1 MAEAPFYGDPA
12 ANAPVWSKY
21 AVLLGDVDATVPT
34 TNAAFTLNDPGRNVS
49 VSTTNASTTVTAA
62 TASFTADDVGEAIS
76 GTGIPASATV
86 ASFVS
91 TTEITISAAATATG
105 TVTAVI
111 GTVVTGAWDPVGA
124 LDADNPFDNG
134 EETVDATD
142 HSAAGFGV
150 YATTYKNAKEV
161 MTFIAKETTL
171 VTLGILYDA
180 TGVTDVSGTLSGT
193 LKRRDMTRQF
203 KVAFQRESAT
213 LMERRISKE
222 YATID
227 SITRS
232 ADNDE
237 SLYTVS
243 VLIVPSATD
252 ELYSYY
258 LGPKA

>member
-1 MAEAPFYGDPA
+1 MATKPFYGDPA

-34 TNAAFTLNDPGRNVS
+34 TNAAFTLNDPDAG
-49 VSTTNASTTVTAA
+49 TPVT
-62 TASFTADDVGEAIS
+62 DE
-76 GTGIPASATV
+76 
-86 ASFVS
+86 
-91 TTEITISAAATATG
+91 
-105 TVTAVI
+105 
-111 GTVVTGAWDPVGA
+111 WDPVGA

-134 EETVDATD
+134 EESVDATD

-161 MTFIAKETTL
+161 VTFVAKETTL
-171 VTLGILYDA
+171 TTLGILYDA
-180 TGVTDVSGTLSGT
+180 TGVTDSGTSLSGT
-193 LKRRDMTRQF
+193 LKRRDMTKQF
-203 KVAFQRESAT
+203 KIAFQRESAD
-213 LMERRISKE
+213 LMERRISKN

-227 SITRS
+227 SVTRS

-237 SLYTVS
+237 SLYTVA
-243 VLIVPSATD
+243 VLIVPTSSD

>member
-1 MAEAPFYGDPA
+1 MATKPLYGDPA

-21 AVLLGDVDATVPT
+21 AVLLGDVDATVPA
-34 TNAAFTLNDPGRNVS
+34 TNAAFTLNDPDAG
-49 VSTTNASTTVTAA
+49 TPVT
-62 TASFTADDVGEAIS
+62 DQ
-76 GTGIPASATV
+76 
-86 ASFVS
+86 
-91 TTEITISAAATATG
+91 
-105 TVTAVI
+105 
-111 GTVVTGAWDPVGA
+111 WDPVGA

-134 EETVDATD
+134 TESVDATD

-161 MTFIAKETTL
+161 VTFIAKETTL

-180 TGVTDVSGTLSGT
+180 TGVTDTSGTLSGT
-193 LKRRDMTRQF
+193 LKRRDMSKQF
-203 KVAFQRESAT
+203 KIAFQRESAT

-227 SITRS
+227 SITRDAS
-232 ADNDE
+232 NDE

-243 VLIVPSATD
+243 CLIVPSATD